1 MTTQTNAATLE
12 ARQFAIEAAR
22 LLADTKCEEVVALDV
37 RGLSQVTSFVV
48 IATGT
53 SDRQMS
59 SVSDDVVELGESTGH
74 PLFRMNRER
83 SSTWTVV
90 DFVDV
95 TIHLFEPNA
104 RAFYDL
110 DHLWMDAEVVP
121 WKRNGAA
128 PRAGDSG

>member
-1 MTTQTNAATLE
+1 MSIPTNAAATD
-12 ARQFAIEAAR
+12 ARQFAIKAAR
-22 LLADTKCEEVVALDV
+22 LLADTKCEDVVALDV

-53 SDRQMS
+53 SDRQMA
-59 SVSDDVVELGESTGH
+59 SVSEDVVELGESSGH

-110 DHLWMDAEVVP
+110 DHLWMDAQAVP
-121 WKRNGAA
+121 WKRNGKA
-128 PRAGDSG
+128 PTGGDSG

>member
-1 MTTQTNAATLE
+1 MTTALETTAIE
-12 ARQFAIEAAR
+12 ARQFAIEVAQ
-22 LLADTKCEEVVALDV
+22 LLADTKCEEVAALDV

-53 SDRQMS
+53 SDRQMR
-59 SVSDDVVELGESTGH
+59 SVSDDVIELGAATGH
-74 PLFRMNRER
+74 PLFRINRER

-95 TIHLFEPNA
+95 TVHLFEPNT

-110 DHLWMDAEVVP
+110 DHLWLDAQRLP
-121 WKRNGAA
+121 WKRGESAGRGGGA
-128 PRAGDSG
+128 G

>member
-1 MTTQTNAATLE
+1 MTTATETPVTE
-12 ARQFAIEAAR
+12 ARQFAIEVAQ

-37 RGLSQVTSFVV
+37 RGFSQVTSFVV

-53 SDRQMS
+53 SDRQMR
-59 SVSDDVVELGESTGH
+59 SVSDDVIELGQASGH
-74 PLFRMNRER
+74 PLFRINRER

-95 TIHLFEPNA
+95 TVHLFEPNT

-110 DHLWMDAEVVP
+110 DHLWIDAPALP
-121 WKRNGAA
+121 WKRDAS
-128 PRAGDSG
+128 PRRGGDAG